1 MPFAKASQQHQQM
14 IIWNLTHLA
23 WSSTLVVCRSLS
35 FGVGHHTS
43 KSDFFTI
50 LFIKS
55 FLFAQMWVWAII
67 PINICVS
74 TDFLFKDFDLI
85 NFSSLQYFINNI
97 EIHAHCTYCP
107 FRKYKMLGYLAYIG
121 LNGIVKSS
129 SNAHFLF
136 LLLHMAL
143 CLELLVTPTLKGPD
157 IWIVEKVHSI
167 FYNGINCW
175 PFISEIWKCHW
186 VPDATTSKFETVE

>member
-1 MPFAKASQQHQQM
+1 MS
-14 IIWNLTHLA
+14 
-23 WSSTLVVCRSLS
+23 
-35 FGVGHHTS
+35 VGHHTY
-43 KSDFFTI
+43 KHLCFNWFFI
-50 LFIKS
+50 QRFRFDKFQL
-55 FLFAQMWVWAII
+55 V
-67 PINICVS
+67 VS
-74 TDFLFKDFDLI
+74 I
-85 NFSSLQYFINNI
+85 QYFINNI

-121 LNGIVKSS
+121 LNGISKSS

-186 VPDATTSKFETVE
+186 VPDATTSKFEMVELCRTFFLFTNDEKGKPKYH